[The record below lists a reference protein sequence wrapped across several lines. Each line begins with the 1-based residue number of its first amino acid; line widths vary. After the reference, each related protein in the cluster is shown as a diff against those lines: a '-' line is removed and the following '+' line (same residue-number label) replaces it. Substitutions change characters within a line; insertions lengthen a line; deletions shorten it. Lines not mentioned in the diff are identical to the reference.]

1 VCSPQLIKLLFH
13 YRTAVKTQAET
24 MVNSTQEKYDECLKL
39 AEAKVPATTPFVE
52 NLSMCVK
59 SLDDESGETVVEES
73 ESINVVN

>member
-1 VCSPQLIKLLFH
+1 
-13 YRTAVKTQAET
+13 

-39 AEAKVPATTPFVE
+39 AESKVPATTPFVE

-59 SLDDESGETVVEES
+59 SLDDEESGETVIEES